1 MREAELE
8 KKLVERVKELGGEGM
23 NIFQRLYGRQRV
35 WVRTDAAG
43 QTGQT
48 S

>member
-35 WVRTDAAG
+35 WVRTDAG